1 MSAEA
6 EAFGEAMGEA
16 AVQVA
21 AITGWTT
28 RDAGLGLMVLCEEFA
43 RAAGYADAREAVRT
57 RPIEQTQADV
67 RAFARALIQRS
78 LPPAPKKRWW
88 KR

>member
-6 EAFGEAMGEA
+6 DAFGEAMAEA
-16 AVQVA
+16 AEQVA
-21 AITGWTT
+21 AITGWT
-28 RDAGLGLMVLCEEFA
+28 RGDAALGLMVLCEEFA

-67 RAFARALIQRS
+67 RAFAGALIQKS
-78 LPPAPKKRWW
+78 LPPAPKKRWR

>member
-6 EAFGEAMGEA
+6 EAFGQAMGEA
-16 AVQVA
+16 AEQVA
-21 AITGWTT
+21 AITGWTIG
-28 RDAGLGLMVLCEEFA
+28 DAAWGLALLYEDFA
-43 RAAGYADAREAVRT
+43 RAAGYADARGAVRT

-67 RAFARALIQRS
+67 RAFARALIQRN
-78 LPPAPKKRWW
+78 LPPPPKKRWR